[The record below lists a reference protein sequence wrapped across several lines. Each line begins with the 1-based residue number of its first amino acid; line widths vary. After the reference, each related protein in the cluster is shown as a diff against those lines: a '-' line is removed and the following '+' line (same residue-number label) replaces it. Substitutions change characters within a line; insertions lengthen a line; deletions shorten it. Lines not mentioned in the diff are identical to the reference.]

1 MHSQRSYENGWWKI
15 RLSVCWFIM
24 IYAILMA
31 GGMGTRLKVPEEKPL
46 FKLHDKP
53 LIKYVLDNLKSS
65 KFIDK
70 IVIAVSPNTQKTTKY
85 LKSLNEDFII
95 LDTSGEDYLKDLSY
109 ILDYFEKK
117 SKNDTLLFINSD
129 LPFISTET
137 IDFVLDY
144 YFKSDKDA
152 LSIVVPVEIFEN
164 LGLNYSYEF
173 NGNVPSGL
181 NILRSENIIQDEN
194 QLILKKVELALNINT
209 IPDSEIAEKL
219 YHKYYI

>member
-1 MHSQRSYENGWWKI
+1 
-15 RLSVCWFIM
+15 M

-65 KFIDK
+65 RLIDE
-70 IVIAVSPNTQKTTKY
+70 IIIAVSPNTRKTTEY
-85 LKSLNEDFII
+85 LKAQNDDFKI

-109 ILDYFEKK
+109 ILDCFEEK
-117 SKNDTLLFINSD
+117 SKNDILVFINAD

-137 IDFVLDY
+137 IDYVIDFYLNN
-144 YFKSDKDA
+144 DKDA
-152 LSIVVPVEIFEN
+152 LSVIVPVEVFHE
-164 LGLNYSYEF
+164 LGLDYSYEF
-173 NGNVPSGL
+173 DGCVPSGL
-181 NILRSENIIQDEN
+181 NILRSENIIQDETR
-194 QLILKKVELALNINT
+194 LVLKKVELALNINT

-219 YHKYYI
+219 YSKYYV

>member
-1 MHSQRSYENGWWKI
+1 
-15 RLSVCWFIM
+15 M

-65 KFIDK
+65 KLIDE
-70 IVIAVSPNTQKTTKY
+70 IVIAVSPNTRKTTEY
-85 LKSLNEDFII
+85 LRSLDGDFTI
-95 LDTSGEDYLKDLSY
+95 LDTSGKDYLKDLSY

-117 SKNDTLLFINSD
+117 SKEDILLFINAD

-137 IDFVLDY
+137 IDYVLDFY
-144 YFKSDKDA
+144 LNQDKDA
-152 LSIVVPVEIFEN
+152 LSVIVPVEIFKD
-164 LGLNYSYEF
+164 LGLDYSYEF
-173 NGNVPSGL
+173 NGCVPSGL
-181 NILRSENIIQDEN
+181 NILRSENIIQDET
-194 QLILKKVELALNINT
+194 QLVLKKVELALNINT

-219 YHKYYI
+219 YFKYYV